1 MEPTL
6 KCCQCGPALVFYN
19 NTCLFADLFSYKEKD
34 GGRRHRGLTG
44 LVVCKTKH
52 AISHYLHSGMR
63 VEVTVET
70 TPVPLQFPNCGVF
83 FQKASISRSV

>member
-1 MEPTL
+1 MDSTL
-6 KCCQCGPALVFYN
+6 KSCQSGPALVFYN
-19 NTCLFADLFSYKEKD
+19 NTCLFANLCSYEEND

-52 AISHYLHSGMR
+52 TISYDLHSRMC
-63 VEVTVET
+63 VDITVET

-83 FQKASISRSV
+83 FREASISRSA